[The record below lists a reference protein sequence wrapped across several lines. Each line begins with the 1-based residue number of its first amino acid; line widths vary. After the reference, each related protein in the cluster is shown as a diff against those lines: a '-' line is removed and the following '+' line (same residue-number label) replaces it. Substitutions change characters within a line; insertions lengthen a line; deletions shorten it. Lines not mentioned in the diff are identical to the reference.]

1 MSNVL
6 ERICVDKLAVV
17 EQSKTRRPMSALRV
31 EANRATPPRGFAAS
45 LKAASRV
52 GYGLISE
59 IKRASPSKGLI
70 REDFDPALLAMAYQE
85 GGATCLS
92 VLTDTPYFQGI
103 DDHLMAARAA
113 VELPV
118 LRKDFMLDP
127 YQIVESRAL
136 GADCILLIMAAL
148 TDEQAIELEKI
159 AHGHGM
165 DVLIEVH
172 DETEL
177 ERALKLSSPLMGIN
191 NRNLKTLETSL
202 DNTRRLAP
210 MVPGDRMLVCESGL
224 YTRDDLAEMASI
236 GARCFL
242 IGESLMRQD
251 DVARA
256 VRELLA
262 DPLPA
267 ASASATKDSERATS

>member
-6 ERICVDKLAVV
+6 ERICADKRVVVD
-17 EQSKTRRPMSALRV
+17 ESKARRPLSALLSD
-31 EANRATPPRGFAAS
+31 AKQATPPRGFTKALKRAS
-45 LKAASRV
+45 KD

-70 REDFDPALLAMAYQE
+70 REYFDPASLARAYQK

-92 VLTDTPYFQGI
+92 VLTETPNFQGV
-103 DDHLMAARAA
+103 DDHLIEARS
-113 VELPV
+113 VVDLPV
-118 LRKDFMLDP
+118 LRKDFMIDP

-148 TDEQAIELEKI
+148 SDDQASEMETVAQEQA
-159 AHGHGM
+159 M

-172 DETEL
+172 DEAEL
-177 ERALKLSSPLMGIN
+177 ERALRLSSPLIGVN

-202 DNTRRLAP
+202 DTTHRLAP
-210 MVPGDRMLVCESGL
+210 LVPDNRMLVCESGL
-224 YTRDDLAEMASI
+224 YTQQDLAEMASI

-251 DVARA
+251 DVAQA
-256 VRELLA
+256 VRNLLA
-262 DPLPA
+262 NPAPPSTITECA
-267 ASASATKDSERATS
+267 AS

>member
-6 ERICVDKLAVV
+6 ERICADKLAIV
-17 EQSKTRRPMSALRV
+17 EQSKARRPMSALRA
-31 EANRATPPRGFAAS
+31 EADRATPPRGFAAA
-45 LKAASRV
+45 LKAASRT

-70 REDFDPALLAMAYQE
+70 REDFDPATLALAYQQ

-103 DDHLMAARAA
+103 DDHLLAARAA

-148 TDEQAIELEKI
+148 LDERAIELEKI

-172 DETEL
+172 DEEEL
-177 ERALKLSSPLMGIN
+177 ERALRLSSPLIGIN

-210 MVPGDRMLVCESGL
+210 MVPEDRMLVCESGL

-242 IGESLMRQD
+242 MRQN
-251 DVARA
+251 DVAKA
-256 VRELLA
+256 VRQLLA

-267 ASASATKDSERATS
+267 AADGKRATS